1 MQLCWLES
9 RMNERLRYSAENCSV
24 AAALAVVGEKWTLLV
39 LREAF
44 FGLRR
49 FEEFRQVVGCA
60 RNILSDRLAKLVENE
75 LLSRIAYREDGQRE
89 RCEYQLTERGVEL
102 FPVLVALMQ
111 WGDRWLAGKAGGPV
125 VVRHQHCGAAVR
137 VELRCADGHGPLSP
151 GDTMATPGRGAK
163 LAEGTG

>member
-1 MQLCWLES
+1 
-9 RMNERLRYSAENCSV
+9 MNERLMYSAENCSV

-49 FEEFRQVVGCA
+49 FEEFHQVVGCA

-75 LLSRIAYREDGQRE
+75 LLSRTAYREVGQRE
-89 RCEYQLTERGVEL
+89 RYEYQLTERGVEL

-111 WGDRWLAGKAGGPV
+111 WGDRWLAGKSGGPV
-125 VVRHQHCGAAVR
+125 VVRHQHCGAAIR
-137 VELRCADGHGPLSP
+137 VELRCTGGHGPLSP
-151 GDTMATPGRGAK
+151 RETMATPGSGAK
-163 LAEGTG
+163 LAKATS